1 MLVVYEM
8 NADTQ
13 TLGIHTVSGMF
24 LVVLTF
30 CTMLV
35 RGILVTMNYR
45 VLMRKTH
52 RWGALVIAVPFLVV
66 IVTGL
71 LLQLKKDWHW
81 VQPPTMKGK
90 GLSPG
95 LTLLAILEA
104 ACTVPEAGIRDW
116 SDIDRLD
123 IQPKRG
129 LVKVQSKN
137 RWEVQLDLDTRQVLH
152 SAERRSDWIE
162 ALHDGSWFHDKV
174 KYWIFLPTAVIV
186 LGLWITGVY
195 LFFLPW
201 AVRWA
206 KHKREKQSA
215 S

>member
-1 MLVVYEM
+1 M

-13 TLGIHTVSGMF
+13 THGTVWKKENARLFTSFRHPVERGK
-24 LVVLTF
+24 LVA
-30 CTMLV
+30 
-35 RGILVTMNYR
+35 INYR
-45 VLMRKTH
+45 VLMRKSH
-52 RWGALVIAVPFLVV
+52 RWGAFVIAVPFLVV

-90 GLSPG
+90 GLSPEM
-95 LTLLAILEA
+95 TLAAILEA
-104 ACTVPEAGIRDW
+104 ARAVPEAGIRDW
-116 SDIDRLD
+116 SDVERLD

-162 ALHDGSWFHDKV
+162 ALHDGSWFHDNA
-174 KYWIFLPTAVIV
+174 KYWVFLPTAVIV
-186 LGLWITGVY
+186 LGLWITGIY

-201 AVRWA
+201 EVKWA
-206 KHKREKQSA
+206 RRQREKQA
-215 S
+215 AG